1 MGYSKATIEQER
13 VSEMSQKNILSADN
27 LLKRVRAGFD
37 QIKDHR
43 ALNRVISLSDALMS
57 AFAMFSLK
65 DSSLLEFDERRHKD
79 GNLKQIYG
87 LETIPSDSQMRTI
100 IDEVS
105 SEEFRPIFKDGLSQ
119 LERSKV
125 LSKMVYYGKYYLLTL
140 DGTTH
145 FSSKKVNCAA
155 CLQRKNKQTGQI
167 TYAHQMMGGAI
178 VHPDFK
184 TVVPFMPEAIIKQ
197 DGENKNDCERN
208 AAQRFLLK
216 VRQDHPDLP
225 LIITEDG
232 LSPNAPHI
240 KALKAGDFR
249 FILAVKEKDHTYLFD
264 YVNKAHQ
271 TTVYEERE
279 GKIIHR
285 YRFLNRVPLNES
297 NQEVR
302 VNFLEYWEIDSTTG
316 NIIQHFS
323 WVTDFT
329 LVKWNLGA
337 IMRGGRA
344 RWKIENE
351 TFNTLKNQGYHFEHN
366 YGHGQKNLSVN
377 LAILIM
383 LAFFI
388 DQIQQAACPLFQA
401 VLKKEGS
408 RKRLWEHTRA
418 LFYTLSFSS
427 MAEIYRAL
435 LYGYTV
441 EKVIIFGPK

>member
-1 MGYSKATIEQER
+1 MGL
-13 VSEMSQKNILSADN
+13 KNILCADN
-27 LLKRVRAGFD
+27 LLKRVREGFE
-37 QIKDHR
+37 QIKEHR
-43 ALNRVISLSDALMS
+43 ASNISISLSDALMS

-65 DSSLLEFDERRHKD
+65 DSSLLEFDERRQKD
-79 GNLKQIYG
+79 ENLKQVYG

-105 SEEFRPIFKDGLSQ
+105 SEEFRPIFKDGFSQ
-119 LERSKV
+119 MEQNKV
-125 LSKMVYYGKYYLLTL
+125 LPHMVYYGKYYLLTV
-140 DGTTH
+140 DGTGY
-145 FSSKKVNCAA
+145 FSSKKVHCVA
-155 CLQRKNKQTGQI
+155 CLQRKNKKTGELI
-167 TYAHQMMGGAI
+167 YFHQMIGGAI

-197 DGENKNDCERN
+197 DGANKNDCERN
-208 AAQRFLLK
+208 AVKRFLLK

-249 FILAVKEKDHTYLFD
+249 FILTVKESDHRYLFD
-264 YVNKAHQ
+264 YVNESNQ
-271 TTVYEERE
+271 TTVYEERA

-285 YRFLNRVPLNES
+285 YRFLNQVPLNES
-297 NQEVR
+297 NQDVR

-316 NIIQHFS
+316 HIIQYFS

-337 IMRGGRA
+337 IMSGGRT

-366 YGHGQKNLSVN
+366 YGHGKKNLSVN
-377 LAILIM
+377 FAILMM

-388 DQIQQAACPLFQA
+388 DQIQQAACPLFQK
-401 VLKKEGS
+401 VLKKEES
-408 RKRLWEHTRA
+408 RKRLGEHMRA

-427 MAEIYRAL
+427 IAEIYRAL

-441 EKVIIFGPK
+441 EKVTILGPS